1 MKGTKL
7 FILLLFT
14 SLTLLAIILFLA
26 LRRRESREKFVPQ
39 ALEKT
44 ICNSHFMS
52 SNPFKY
58 KEGEEQSEFNDDYFD
73 KVFKKNLPQ
82 ALQAGSSIDSG
93 TGIDNGNGSSTGS
106 GTGSS
111 AGSSTGS
118 GTGSSAGSRAEIGGG
133 RSSPE
138 DSLKSKL
145 INWINSLSELKQKSS
160 KPFEMYDFKNMRKEK
175 DASVYVFT
183 LHRPNK
189 NHAKVIQARIV
200 ATTKRTESPVI
211 KKLKVIGFI
220 NSYDVE
226 ANSMKLNDK
235 KYDSL
240 TFERLE
246 DRWRRKAD
254 ERLIPEEVI
263 SVAELQSFEEV
274 SP

>member
-7 FILLLFT
+7 YILLLFT

-82 ALQAGSSIDSG
+82 ALKAGSSIDSG
-93 TGIDNGNGSSTGS
+93 IGS
-106 GTGSS
+106 GTGS
-111 AGSSTGS
+111 
-118 GTGSSAGSRAEIGGG
+118 RAENGGG

-254 ERLIPEEVI
+254 ERLIPEEVT